1 MPSSSDTP
9 QTTPSAPKPLL
20 RLIPLE
26 DTVVFPNMGI
36 TLTEEVGDDERVV
49 LVPRHE
55 NEFLDV
61 GTIAEVTERLRLPGG
76 GHAVALSGE
85 HRALIGAAQTGPGG
99 ELRVEVDE
107 RPDEVPTNKK
117 TRELEREYR
126 ATVEEILELRGDDG
140 RIAAFLRAIAEPG
153 ALADSAG
160 YSPNLSYE
168 QKVQL
173 LRTLDVT
180 ERLELSVRLQRESLA
195 ELQIRKRIRED
206 VQEGAEKQQREYFL
220 RKQMDSIR
228 KELGEDDAS
237 VADEYRTKIEDADMP
252 EPVKEQALKELSRL
266 ERMGE
271 QTGESSMIRTYLD
284 WLIAV
289 PWGKRSD
296 EHLDPVAARA
306 VLDAD
311 HAGLEDV
318 KDRVTEYL
326 AVRKLRQDRGIE
338 ADPKSGAIL
347 TLIGPP
353 GTGKTS
359 IGESIARA
367 TGREFVRMSLGG
379 VRDEAEIR
387 GHRRTYIGA
396 LPGRLVRALRDAG
409 TMNPVILLDEVD
421 KVGADWRG
429 DPSAA
434 LLEVLDPAQNHSFRD
449 HYLDVE
455 LDLSQ
460 VMFLATA
467 NVADT
472 IPGPLLDRME
482 VIRFD
487 GYTSEEKLAIAKGY
501 LWPRQRDRNG
511 LREDEVAISDEVLR
525 TIISEYT
532 REAGVRNLERE
543 LGTVLRKTATKI
555 ASAQNQSETN
565 GDKADV
571 APETDAQDGAK
582 PNTKS
587 NGKVPDAEVKQAAKK
602 AKGAKATKAAKPT
615 PVKIDLEVVR
625 DALGRQKFFQ
635 ESASRTATPGVATG
649 LAVTGTGGDVLFVE
663 ATAMKAGESA
673 PGNALV
679 LTGQLGD
686 VMKESARIALSYV
699 RGHAHE
705 LGIEESAFE
714 GQEFHVHVPAG
725 AIPKDGPSAG
735 VTMVTALAS
744 LLSGRPV
751 KHTVG
756 MTGEVT
762 LQGRV
767 LPIGGLKQKAL
778 AAHAAGLT
786 DVILPERNRGDLD
799 EIPEEVR
806 EQMAF
811 HPVMTVQEVLDRAL
825 EPARVDTST
834 DGAREAPATATPV
847 AS

>member
-1 MPSSSDTP
+1 MTAPADTP
-9 QTTPSAPKPLL
+9 QTESSQPKQLL
-20 RLIPLE
+20 RLIPLD

-36 TLTEEVGDDERVV
+36 TLTVDVGDDERVV

-55 NEFLDV
+55 NEFLEV
-61 GTIAEVTERLRLPGG
+61 GTIAEVTEQVRLPGG
-76 GHAVALSGE
+76 GRAVAISGE
-85 HRALIGAAQTGPGG
+85 HRALIGAAQTGPNG
-99 ELRVEVDE
+99 ELRVEVEE
-107 RPDEVPTNKK
+107 RPDEVPVDKR

-126 ATVEEILELRGDDG
+126 ALVEEILELRGDDG
-140 RIAAFLRAIAEPG
+140 RIAAFLRAIVEPG
-153 ALADSAG
+153 PLADSAG
-160 YSPNLSYE
+160 YSPNLTYE
-168 QKVQL
+168 QKVEL
-173 LRTLDVT
+173 LRTLGVT
-180 ERLELSVRLQRESLA
+180 DRLELAVKLQRDSLA
-195 ELQIRKRIRED
+195 ELQVRKRIRED
-206 VQEGAEKQQREYFL
+206 VQEGADKQQREYFL
-220 RKQMDSIR
+220 RKQMESIR
-228 KELGEDDAS
+228 KELGEDEGS
-237 VADEYRTKIEDADMP
+237 IVEEYKAKIEAAKMP
-252 EPVKEQALKELSRL
+252 EEVQEQALKELGRL

-289 PWGKRSD
+289 PWSKRSE
-296 EHLDPVAARA
+296 EHLDPVAARE

-311 HAGLEDV
+311 HEGLEDV
-318 KDRVTEYL
+318 KDRITEYL
-326 AVRKLRQDRGIE
+326 AVRKLRHDRGIE

-460 VMFLATA
+460 VMFIATA

-511 LREDEVAISDEVLR
+511 LREEEVSVSDDVLR
-525 TIISEYT
+525 TVIAEYT

-543 LGTVLRKTATKI
+543 LGTVLRKTATRV
-555 ASAQNQSETN
+555 ASGEVEPPVEVSVET
-565 GDKADV
+565 
-571 APETDAQDGAK
+571 
-582 PNTKS
+582 
-587 NGKVPDAEVKQAAKK
+587 
-602 AKGAKATKAAKPT
+602 
-615 PVKIDLEVVR
+615 VR

-635 ESASRTATPGVATG
+635 ESAARTATPGVATG

-663 ATAMKAGESA
+663 ATAMKGGGSAGN
-673 PGNALV
+673 GLV

-699 RGHAHE
+699 RGHAEE
-705 LGIEESAFE
+705 LGIDPSAFE
-714 GQEFHVHVPAG
+714 NSEFHVHVPAG

-744 LLSGRPV
+744 LLSARPV

-767 LPIGGLKQKAL
+767 LPIGGLKQKVL

-799 EIPEEVR
+799 DIPEEVR
-806 EQMAF
+806 EQMSF
-811 HPVMTVQEVLDRAL
+811 HPVMSIDEVLDVAL
-825 EPARVDTST
+825 EA
-834 DGAREAPATATPV
+834 APKLAHV
-847 AS
+847 S

>member
-1 MPSSSDTP
+1 MASTSSSSSSQGAQP
-9 QTTPSAPKPLL
+9 PEQQPKPVL
-20 RLIPLE
+20 RLIPLD
-26 DTVVFPNMGI
+26 DTVVFPSMGI
-36 TLTEEVGDDERVV
+36 TLTVDVGDDERVV

-55 NEFLDV
+55 NEFLEV
-61 GTIAEVTERLRLPGG
+61 GTIAEVSEQLRLPGG
-76 GHAVALSGE
+76 GHAVAISGE
-85 HRALIGAAQTGPGG
+85 HRALIGAAQTGPEG

-107 RPDEVPTNKK
+107 RPDDVPVDKR

-126 ATVEEILELRGDDG
+126 AVVEEILELRGDDG
-140 RIAAFLRAIAEPG
+140 RIAAFLRAIVEPG
-153 ALADSAG
+153 PLADSAG
-160 YSPNLSYE
+160 YSPNLTYE
-168 QKVQL
+168 QKVEL
-173 LRTLDVT
+173 LRTLSVT
-180 ERLELSVRLQRESLA
+180 DRLELAVKLQRDSLA
-195 ELQIRKRIRED
+195 ELQVRKRIRED
-206 VQEGAEKQQREYFL
+206 VQEGADKQQREYFL
-220 RKQMDSIR
+220 RKQMESIR
-228 KELGEDDAS
+228 KELGEDEGS
-237 VADEYRTKIEDADMP
+237 IVEEYRAKIEAAKMP
-252 EPVKEQALKELSRL
+252 QAVEEQAQKELGRL

-289 PWGKRSD
+289 PWGKRSE
-296 EHLDPVAARA
+296 EHLDPVAARE

-455 LDLSQ
+455 MDLSQ
-460 VMFLATA
+460 VMFIATA

-511 LREDEVAISDEVLR
+511 LREEEVSVSDELLR
-525 TIISEYT
+525 TIIAEYT

-543 LGTVLRKTATKI
+543 LGTVLRKTATRV
-555 ASAQNQSETN
+555 AS
-565 GDKADV
+565 G
-571 APETDAQDGAK
+571 
-582 PNTKS
+582 
-587 NGKVPDAEVKQAAKK
+587 EVK
-602 AKGAKATKAAKPT
+602 P
-615 PVKIDLEVVR
+615 PVEIDLETVR
-625 DALGRQKFFQ
+625 DALGRQRFFQ
-635 ESASRTATPGVATG
+635 ESAARTATPGVATG

-663 ATAMKAGESA
+663 ATAMKGGSSAGN
-673 PGNALV
+673 GLV

-699 RGHAHE
+699 RGHAEE

-714 GQEFHVHVPAG
+714 NREFHVHVPAG

-744 LLSGRPV
+744 LLSERPV

-806 EQMAF
+806 EQMSF
-811 HPVMTVQEVLDRAL
+811 HPVMSVQEVLDLAL
-825 EPARVDTST
+825 EPA
-834 DGAREAPATATPV
+834 PKV
-847 AS
+847 AQLS